1 MLQKA
6 KTTFDYKDES
16 KDFKQKREKLQALY
30 KISELVQSPK
40 HIANYIV
47 PNLPKVMELI
57 EDSIFR
63 PLPNLKKKEIDQADG
78 IAHEE
83 ELDPSWPYLEPVYQI
98 FL

>member
-1 MLQKA
+1 
-6 KTTFDYKDES
+6 
-16 KDFKQKREKLQALY
+16 
-30 KISELVQSPK
+30 
-40 HIANYIV
+40 
-47 PNLPKVMELI
+47 MELI

-98 FL
+98 FFQIAVSSEIDPQVIKSYITPQFMQKFLDLFDS

>member
-1 MLQKA
+1 M
-6 KTTFDYKDES
+6 
-16 KDFKQKREKLQALY
+16 
-30 KISELVQSPK
+30 
-40 HIANYIV
+40 
-47 PNLPKVMELI
+47 PNLPKVIELI

-98 FL
+98 FLQIAVSSEIDPQVIKSYITPQFMQKFLDLFDS